1 MSRGERAY
9 FGDLHNHC
17 NMSYAHG
24 DLEDAIRNARQR
36 LDFCS
41 VTGHAHWTDMPEP
54 TERTGHIVDFHEKGF
69 EKLKRNWAHALET
82 MAAAEEPGRFI
93 TFPGFEV
100 HSSADGDRAVIY
112 RDAAGDLLYP
122 GSIAELDRLLAE
134 RAAQGNPAFALPHH
148 IGYHRGARGIN
159 WDTFDEEASP
169 IVEIYSMH
177 GAAETTEGPLPFLH
191 SMGPADWRSTMQYGL
206 ARGRIF
212 GVVANTDHHSA
223 HPGSYGHG
231 MAGVWAEELSR
242 QGVWDAV
249 MARRTFALTGDRIRL
264 DYELG
269 GTPMGGIRA
278 PGRAKGLRVRV
289 EGGAPIDYVDVIH
302 NNRLV
307 RRISPVDVR
316 AAGAVAG
323 GGDAPGAAGT
333 SASAADDTI
342 RTKLF
347 LEVGWGPRGT
357 RAPWEVDVGITAG
370 EILEVDPRFRGP
382 DVLTPE
388 QEGDGDGA
396 FYSWHERSDEH
407 TVHFETVTYG
417 NPTSS
422 TPGTQGVCLDVRLPR
437 DARIRA
443 RVNGVSSETTP
454 ERLLSGGKSGH
465 VRHEIDS
472 SAWLFHRAPQ
482 PWEFHWDLDLA
493 DFTPELA
500 AGDFVYLRVRQQNN
514 QWAWGSPV
522 FVR

>member
-1 MSRGERAY
+1 
-9 FGDLHNHC
+9 
-17 NMSYAHG
+17 
-24 DLEDAIRNARQR
+24 
-36 LDFCS
+36 
-41 VTGHAHWTDMPEP
+41 
-54 TERTGHIVDFHEKGF
+54 
-69 EKLKRNWAHALET
+69 
-82 MAAAEEPGRFI
+82 
-93 TFPGFEV
+93 
-100 HSSADGDRAVIY
+100 
-112 RDAAGDLLYP
+112 
-122 GSIAELDRLLAE
+122 
-134 RAAQGNPAFALPHH
+134 
-148 IGYHRGARGIN
+148 
-159 WDTFDEEASP
+159 
-169 IVEIYSMH
+169 
-177 GAAETTEGPLPFLH
+177 
-191 SMGPADWRSTMQYGL
+191 
-206 ARGRIF
+206 
-212 GVVANTDHHSA
+212 
-223 HPGSYGHG
+223 
-231 MAGVWAEELSR
+231 
-242 QGVWDAV
+242 
-249 MARRTFALTGDRIRL
+249 
-264 DYELG
+264 
-269 GTPMGGIRA
+269 
-278 PGRAKGLRVRV
+278 
-289 EGGAPIDYVDVIH
+289 
-302 NNRLV
+302 V